1 MRGYQIGLY
10 EKAMPSTMSWREKL
24 SCAKECGYDYVE
36 MTIDAT
42 DDKIARVRLGKEER
56 DELVKTMLE
65 VGLPIRSMSV
75 SALTKYA
82 LGDIDADLRKRGEMI
97 IEKAI
102 ILAADL
108 GVRIVMIPGYDI
120 YFGESTPQT
129 TRLFID
135 NIKRVAE
142 LGAKYGVTI
151 GIETMENEFTN
162 TTAKV
167 MYYVELVNSPYL
179 QVYPDT
185 GNITNGNLLYNKN
198 VCGDLRTGA
207 GHVGAMHLKESK
219 PGLFREIPHF
229 TGHVDF
235 ENLIKTAWEMGVRR
249 YVTELWDTGKKDWK
263 EDIVFANRRK
273 RWKRYAKASL

>member
-24 SCAKECGYDYVE
+24 SCAKECGYDFVE

-42 DDKIARVRLGKEER
+42 DDKIARVRLEKEER
-56 DELVKTMLE
+56 DKLVKTMLE

-82 LGDIDADLRKRGEMI
+82 LGDIDEDIRKRGEMI

-102 ILAADL
+102 ILAADI

-120 YFGESTPQT
+120 YFGESTQQT

-142 LGAKYGVTI
+142 LGAKYGVII

-162 TTAKV
+162 TTAKA
-167 MYYVELVNSPYL
+167 MDYVELVNSPYL

-185 GNITNGNLLYNKN
+185 GNITNGNLLYNQN
-198 VCGDLRTGA
+198 VCEDLRAGA

-219 PGLFREIPHF
+219 PGLFREIPYF

-235 ENLIKTAWEMGVRR
+235 ENLIKTGWEMGVRR
-249 YVTELWDTGKKDWK
+249 YVTELWDTGKM
-263 EDIVFANRRK
+263 VLV
-273 RWKRYAKASL
+273 Y